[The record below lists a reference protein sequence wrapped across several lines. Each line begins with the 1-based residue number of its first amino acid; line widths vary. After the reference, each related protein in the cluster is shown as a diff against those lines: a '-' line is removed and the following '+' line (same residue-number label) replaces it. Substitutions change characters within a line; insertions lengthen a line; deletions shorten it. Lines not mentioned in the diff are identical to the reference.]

1 MLSRPLPS
9 RKVRRG
15 CHRLLLPQKVAAF
28 HPHGAQFGAKQVVS
42 FGTEAN
48 WSCECAGGKSA
59 AF

>member
-1 MLSRPLPS
+1 LLS
-9 RKVRRG
+9 
-15 CHRLLLPQKVAAF
+15 QKVAAF